1 MREIKFRAWDK
12 INKRWCKNFK
22 VDLLSI
28 PIHEMPH
35 IVIEQYTG
43 VKDVNNTEIYENDIV
58 ETTWWN
64 DKEEKYKRIGI
75 VVIKNGM
82 ALIKF
87 PYENEK
93 YEGQSLYHTVDV
105 KVKGNIYMGSLQAC
119 THDVIRQTCNWN
131 NKMRG

>member
-43 VKDVNNTEIYENDIV
+43 VKDVNNIEIYENDIV
-58 ETTWWN
+58 ETAWWN
-64 DKEEKYKRIGI
+64 DKEEKYRTNRNSRKYAIRNGGHFRNTNYSMQT
-75 VVIKNGM
+75 IKHRAYEVFGNG
-82 ALIKF
+82 
-87 PYENEK
+87 
-93 YEGQSLYHTVDV
+93 V
-105 KVKGNIYMGSLQAC
+105 
-119 THDVIRQTCNWN
+119 
-131 NKMRG
+131 